1 MKHSKSILRHAVTMV
16 GRTLKSYALLSV
28 TIVLSFSLLLGY
40 LVFTDSTLYN
50 RYKVVFSANREM
62 IHIEDMYL
70 ENGKLEA
77 LLNKAED
84 LGDTEVVYY
93 HSVLLNF
100 TRSNLYLPEEELTVD
115 NPMVALVY
123 NLPKHTFAFCEWT
136 SIPYEIQWLDGKE
149 HTDINLGPNE
159 VIVDETLYHA
169 LEFDK
174 MAEPSYTF
182 YFSWDRQTVNPADAF
197 VYEAKIVGYIKDM
210 APNWTVEESH
220 PGHANIDVDN
230 PSRILLSSEEI
241 NFELF
246 PADEASWRRYI
257 EIYSK
262 SPEEMAAF
270 AEKLDFV
277 GAFDARCIAQN
288 QALEKIQTSN
298 QTKAIIAAALLLL
311 LGINLYSSFTNALN
325 DRKFE
330 IGVKRAV
337 GASAWAIVRQFM
349 YESILVM
356 VVNILISIAVVA
368 DVFLVYKLYLLCLPA
383 DQGRWVDWTIWLSS
397 YSIGMFA
404 ACAVTLTVVF
414 SLIFAYKSTQVQVV
428 DYLKAE

>member
-1 MKHSKSILRHAVTMV
+1 MKQSKSILRHAVTMV

-50 RYKVVFSANREM
+50 RYRKVFAANREM
-62 IHIEDMYL
+62 ILIEDKYL
-70 ENGKLEA
+70 ENAKLEA

-93 HSVLLNF
+93 HSVVLDF
-100 TRSNLYLPEEELTVD
+100 TRQNMYLPEEELTVGNVLD
-115 NPMVALVY
+115 AQIF

-136 SIPYEIQWLDGKE
+136 SIPYEIQWLDGKK

-159 VIVDETLYHA
+159 VIVDEVLYHA
-169 LEFDK
+169 LGFDK
-174 MAEPSYTF
+174 MDEPSYTF
-182 YFSWDRQTVNPADAF
+182 YFGQNNQAFSPADTL
-197 VYEAKIVGYIKDM
+197 VYEAKIVGYIKN
-210 APNWTVEESH
+210 AGPKWTVEEGQ
-220 PGHANIDVDN
+220 PGHAAIFTDN
-230 PSRILLSSEEI
+230 PSIILLSSDEI
-241 NFELF
+241 DLDRF
-246 PADEASWRRYI
+246 PADEVIWRRHI
-257 EIYSK
+257 VMYSE

-288 QALEKIQTSN
+288 EALEKIQTSN

-368 DVFLVYKLYLLCLPA
+368 DVFLVYKLYLLCLPEG
-383 DQGRWVDWTIWLSS
+383 QGRWLDWTIWCSS

-404 ACAVTLTVVF
+404 ACAVALTVVF

>member
-1 MKHSKSILRHAVTMV
+1 MKHSKTILRHAVTMV

-50 RYKVVFSANREM
+50 RYKEEFSANREM
-62 IHIEDMYL
+62 IYVSDIYL
-70 ENGKLEA
+70 ENAKLEA
-77 LLNKAED
+77 LLNKAAQV
-84 LGDTEVVYY
+84 GNTEVTYY
-93 HSVLLNF
+93 HSALLNF
-100 TRSNLYLPEEELTVD
+100 TRANMYLPEEELIVN
-115 NPMVALVY
+115 NPLMAYVY
-123 NLPKHTFAFCEWT
+123 NLPKHTFAFCQWS
-136 SIPYEIQWLDGKE
+136 SIPQEIVWLDGKE

-174 MAEPSYTF
+174 MEEPSHTF
-182 YFSWDRQTVNPADAF
+182 YFSWDSQLLIPADALA
-197 VYEAKIVGYIKDM
+197 YEAKIVGYIKD
-210 APNWTVEESH
+210 AGSAWSITESE
-220 PGHANIDVDN
+220 PGRAYVDN
-230 PSRILLSSEEI
+230 NYSVILLSSEEI
-241 NFELF
+241 NTERF
-246 PADEASWRRYI
+246 PTDDTLWRRHI
-257 EIYSK
+257 LMYSN

-277 GAFDARCIAQN
+277 GGFDARCIAQN

-298 QTKAIIAAALLLL
+298 QTKAVIAAALLLL

-368 DVFLVYKLYLLCLPA
+368 DVFLVYKLYLLSLPEG
-383 DQGRWVDWTIWLSS
+383 QGRWLDWTIWLSS

-404 ACAVTLTVVF
+404 ACAVALTVIF

>member
-1 MKHSKSILRHAVTMV
+1 MKHSKPILHHAVMMV
-16 GRTLKSYALLSV
+16 GKTLKSYALLSV

-40 LVFTDSTLYN
+40 LVFTDSSLYN
-50 RYKVVFSANREM
+50 RYKTVFSANRGM
-62 IHIEDMYL
+62 ILVEDMYL

-77 LLNKAED
+77 LRNKAENTGNTK
-84 LGDTEVVYY
+84 LQYY
-93 HSVLLNF
+93 HSVILEY
-100 TRSNLYLPEEELTVD
+100 TRQNLYLPEEELKVD
-115 NPMVALVY
+115 NKLYAQVF
-123 NLPKHTFAFCEWT
+123 NLPKHTFAFCSLQ
-136 SIPYEIQWLDGKE
+136 SIPYEIVWLDGQE
-149 HTDINLGPNE
+149 HTDINLSSNE
-159 VIVDETLYHA
+159 AIVDEVLYHA

-174 MAEPSYTF
+174 VDAPEYTF
-182 YFSWDRQTVNPADAF
+182 YFSGSNQNAADDTLA
-197 VYEAKIVGYIKDM
+197 YHAKIVGYIKD
-210 APNWTVEESH
+210 AGSNWTIHQNEA
-220 PGHANIDVDN
+220 GHAHIDTDN
-230 PSRILLSSEEI
+230 SMILLSSDEVNLERFPVE
-241 NFELF
+241 NEL
-246 PADEASWRRYI
+246 WRRHI
-257 EIYSK
+257 VMYSD

-277 GAFDARCIAQN
+277 GVFDARCIAQN

-368 DVFLVYKLYLLCLPA
+368 DVFLVYKLYLLYLPR

-404 ACAVTLTVVF
+404 ACAVALTVVF

>member
-1 MKHSKSILRHAVTMV
+1 MKHSKSILRHAMTMV
-16 GRTLKSYALLSV
+16 GRTLKSYAMLSV

-50 RYKVVFSANREM
+50 RYKKVFSANREM

-77 LLNKAED
+77 VLNKAEN
-84 LGDTEVVYY
+84 LEDTEVAYY
-93 HSVLLNF
+93 HGVLLDF
-100 TRSNLYLPEEELTVD
+100 TRKNLYLPEEDLIVD
-115 NPMVALVY
+115 NPLTGIVF
-123 NLPKHTFAFCEWT
+123 NLPKHTFAFCVGT
-136 SIPYEIQWLDGKE
+136 SIPFEIVWLDGKE
-149 HTDINLGPNE
+149 HTDINLGSNE
-159 VIVDETLYHA
+159 VIVDEILYYA

-174 MAEPSYTF
+174 MEEPSYTF
-182 YFSWDRQTVNPADAF
+182 YFDSVMNPGDSGALA
-197 VYEAKIVGYIKDM
+197 YEAKIVGYVKD
-210 APNWTVEESH
+210 AGQNWGIIGAES
-220 PGHANIDVDN
+220 GHAFVDTYN
-230 PSRILLSSEEI
+230 SWILLSSEDI
-241 NFELF
+241 NLDRF
-246 PADEASWRRYI
+246 PDRIDWRRYI

-277 GAFDARCIAQN
+277 GGFDARCIAQN
-288 QALEKIQTSN
+288 QAIEKIQTSN

-349 YESILVM
+349 YESLLVM
-356 VVNILISIAVVA
+356 AVNILISIALVA
-368 DVFLVYKLYLLCLPA
+368 DIFLVYKFYLLCLPR
-383 DQGRWVDWTIWLSS
+383 DQGQWLDWTIWCSS

>member
-28 TIVLSFSLLLGY
+28 TIVLSFALLLGY

-50 RYKVVFSANREM
+50 RYKVVFAANREM

-77 LLNKAED
+77 LLNKAEQ

-93 HSVLLNF
+93 HSVMLYF
-100 TRSNLYLPEEELTVD
+100 TRQNLYLPEEGLKVDDELYAQVF
-115 NPMVALVY
+115 
-123 NLPKHTFAFCEWT
+123 NLPKHTFTFCTWK
-136 SIPYEIQWLDGKE
+136 SIPHEIVWLDGKE

-159 VIVDETLYHA
+159 VIVDEVLYHA

-174 MAEPSYTF
+174 MEEPEYTF
-182 YFSWDRQTVNPADAF
+182 YFHTYGTTADALA
-197 VYEAKIVGYIKDM
+197 YKAKIVGYIKDI
-210 APNWTVEESH
+210 AYGWTLHEAD
-220 PGHANIDVDN
+220 PGHVYIGEGNM
-230 PSRILLSSEEI
+230 STILLSSEEI
-241 NFELF
+241 NFERF
-246 PADEASWRRYI
+246 PVDEASWRRNI

-270 AEKLDFV
+270 AEKLDFI

-368 DVFLVYKLYLLCLPA
+368 DVFLVYKLYLLCLPEG
-383 DQGRWVDWTIWLSS
+383 QGRWVDWTIWLSS